1 MHPIEVV
8 EMEAEAAIVV
18 AVAAA
23 AATHCWSGPA
33 YCRAV
38 VRVFATSVRRHVG
51 CRDQP
56 DVSCSTWQST
66 RSSEAR
72 SLLVP
77 VERSQ
82 PQAGVEHSQHGQPHA
97 LCRGS

>member
-8 EMEAEAAIVV
+8 GMEAEAATVV
-18 AVAAA
+18 AVAVA

-33 YCRAV
+33 YCLAAV
-38 VRVFATSVRRHVG
+38 QVFVTSAHRHVG
-51 CRDQP
+51 CRDQL
-56 DVSCSTWQST
+56 DVSCSTWQSIH
-66 RSSEAR
+66 SSEAHF
-72 SLLVP
+72 LLAP

-82 PQAGVEHSQHGQPHA
+82 PQAGVERSQHGQPHA